1 MTDQEILE
9 KYREKIEQ
17 NMTQLYEQLNLKD
30 DFEKQAYL
38 EEYQK
43 RFIHGFRDGLKNG
56 MAKKLL
62 RIAKAMLQKNMDIHT
77 ISDIT
82 GLPRRQIEEIADAQ
96 R

>member
-43 RFIHGFRDGLKNG
+43 DSF
-56 MAKKLL
+56 
-62 RIAKAMLQKNMDIHT
+62 MDLEM
-77 ISDIT
+77 D
-82 GLPRRQIEEIADAQ
+82 
-96 R
+96 